1 MVQLFLW
8 HLPLMRKYMCIHAH
22 THAYT
27 DHKNRIKMLTY
38 PEYIKTELNSRF
50 FYMWYAKY
58 YMPMKVP
65 VSNER

>member
-1 MVQLFLW
+1 
-8 HLPLMRKYMCIHAH
+8 MCIHAH

-27 DHKNRIKMLTY
+27 DHKNKIKMLTY